1 MKRLAEL
8 RVGVPVGREALG
20 IASLDHEEDA
30 RPDATLPQGDQ
41 VREMAPAPESRR
53 IRKKRDTSLHQRNR
67 FDLQD
72 TLRFPPREQE
82 VRAIYSHGRLPAE
95 DPVAVKAGDR
105 MTLQRLG
112 HQGIRQVGVSR
123 YEAV

>member
-1 MKRLAEL
+1 MKSLAEL
-8 RVGVPVGREALG
+8 RVGVPVGREAFG

-30 RPDATLPQGDQ
+30 RSDATQPQGNQ
-41 VREMAPAPESRR
+41 VREMGPAPESRR
-53 IRKKRDTSLHQRNR
+53 IREKRDTSFHQRNR

-82 VRAIYSHGRLPAE
+82 VCAISSHGRLPAE
-95 DPVAVKAGDR
+95 DAVAAKAGDR